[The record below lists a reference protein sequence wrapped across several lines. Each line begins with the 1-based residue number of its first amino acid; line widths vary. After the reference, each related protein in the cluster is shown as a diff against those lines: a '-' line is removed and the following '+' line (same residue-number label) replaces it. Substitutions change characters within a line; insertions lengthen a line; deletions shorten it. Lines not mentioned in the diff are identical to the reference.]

1 MVRLFIVHELIGRKK
16 TAIFFFWDPRAQ
28 VARPPEFPEE
38 NEFVYHVFSTHAM
51 NFPYLCLN
59 GL

>member
-1 MVRLFIVHELIGRKK
+1 MNLLEEKK
-16 TAIFFFWDPRAQ
+16 RQFFFFGDPRAQ